1 MIAAG
6 GIYSGEDIH
15 KIIQQGAAAVQLGT
29 RFVATEECDASPEF
43 KEAFVAAKAEDI
55 QIIKSPVGMPGR
67 TIFNKF
73 LDEAVN
79 GNRRPKVC
87 MHHCIKSCD
96 PKTTSY
102 CIADALLQAY
112 KGNLEDGFVFTG
124 TNAGRID
131 KILSV
136 NDLINE
142 LVTEYEASEKRGI
155 PDLQNNPGISE

>member
-6 GIYSGEDIH
+6 GIYSGDDIH

-29 RFVATEECDASPEF
+29 RFVATEECDASPAF
-43 KEAFVAAKAEDI
+43 KNAFVAAKAEDI
-55 QIIKSPVGMPGR
+55 KIIKSPVGMPGR

-73 LDEAVN
+73 LDEAVK

-124 TNAGRID
+124 TNADRID

-136 NDLINE
+136 KELINE
-142 LVTEYEASEKRGI
+142 LVMEYEASEKKETHG
-155 PDLQNNPGISE
+155 LQKESGTS